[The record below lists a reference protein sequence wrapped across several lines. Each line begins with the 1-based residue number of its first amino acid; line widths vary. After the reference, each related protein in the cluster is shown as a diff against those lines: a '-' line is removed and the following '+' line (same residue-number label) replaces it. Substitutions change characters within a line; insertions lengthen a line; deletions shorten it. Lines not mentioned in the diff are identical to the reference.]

1 MTDPSSINEQQA
13 MSSLKD
19 QTSEPVEDKN
29 ISSVNNKVDK
39 LKSNPF
45 VSSLKDRMTQLD
57 TYITKIWNT
66 FTKMVSTIN
75 QYIKYFIRVTFKTAK
90 YILTF
95 FTFIFILIMLFSK
108 ARKENLYVLL
118 YFFIAFTMMGLFGAI
133 ISMII
138 FQIEIIIDIV
148 NTSKK
153 ISNPERS
160 LESKGWLGLWIALCI
175 LMFIFGL
182 VALVIASIGLSFLYS
197 AEIELFDIIEVIF
210 KNLMN

>member
-1 MTDPSSINEQQA
+1 MTDSSSLNDQKS

-45 VSSLKDRMTQLD
+45 ISSLKDRMTQLD
-57 TYITKIWNT
+57 GYITKIWNT
-66 FTKMVSTIN
+66 FTKMVSTITE
-75 QYIKYFIRVTFKTAK
+75 YVKYFLRVTFKTAK

-95 FTFIFILIMLFSK
+95 FTFIFIMVMLFSK
-108 ARKENLYVLL
+108 DRKENLYVLL

-138 FQIEIIIDIV
+138 FQIELIV
-148 NTSKK
+148 EIVQTSKK
-153 ISNPERS
+153 IANPERS
-160 LESKGWLGLWIALCI
+160 LESKGWLGLWVFLCFV
-175 LMFIFGL
+175 MFIFGL

-197 AEIELFDIIEVIF
+197 AEIELFDRIEVIF
-210 KNLMN
+210 KNLTN